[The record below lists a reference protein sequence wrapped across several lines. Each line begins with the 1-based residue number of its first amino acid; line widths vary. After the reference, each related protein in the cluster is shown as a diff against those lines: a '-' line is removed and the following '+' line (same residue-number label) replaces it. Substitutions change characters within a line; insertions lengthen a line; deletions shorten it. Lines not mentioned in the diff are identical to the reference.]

1 MLIINKNS
9 VGAFWRCPVP
19 SSWRTLVKRVVKG
32 LLMNERAFVTV
43 SMRELK
49 RTKLTSNH
57 HKRRLIDLKLA
68 SLTAAEKDACRLIG
82 G

>member
-1 MLIINKNS
+1 
-9 VGAFWRCPVP
+9 
-19 SSWRTLVKRVVKG
+19 
-32 LLMNERAFVTV
+32 MNERAFVTV